1 MSIAV
6 VMMSG
11 TYLTINMVPWK
22 DAPPAAAGND
32 GRPFKMSSEY
42 EVQPCCHYSHNP
54 PETGSVIEM

>member
-1 MSIAV
+1 
-6 VMMSG
+6 MMSG